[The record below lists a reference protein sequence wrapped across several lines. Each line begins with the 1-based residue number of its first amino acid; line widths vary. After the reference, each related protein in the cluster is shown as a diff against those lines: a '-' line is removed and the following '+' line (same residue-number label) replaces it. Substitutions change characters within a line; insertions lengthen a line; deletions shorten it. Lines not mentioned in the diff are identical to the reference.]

1 MEDERTVP
9 IMVIKGH
16 SLAICL
22 YITLL
27 ITGVLVH
34 LYGQQTN
41 AGANTVVAIP
51 DEAIRLR
58 ILANSDADK
67 DQQLKRKVRDAV
79 NAQINGW
86 VAELTSVDEA
96 KRVIRSHLPE
106 IEQTVAR
113 VLRQE
118 QSSQSYHVQFGSVQF
133 PTKVYGNYVYPAGT
147 YDALLITLGEGK
159 GANWWC
165 VLFPPLCFLD
175 FSNGDAV
182 MMAANRSPAGTNEP
196 VSAESVRSMEAG
208 STQNSEAAEAEA
220 EAMRSGEQ
228 AIEQDEP
235 KEERDAMAET
245 EDRAVPSI
253 HADGEKDKGDT
264 DDQESSFVVMAEP
277 EQPVEVKFF
286 FKEWLSHLI
295 P

>member
-16 SLAICL
+16 SIAICL

-41 AGANTVVAIP
+41 AGANAVVAIP

-113 VLRQE
+113 VLREE

-175 FSNGDAV
+175 FSNSDAV

>member
-1 MEDERTVP
+1 
-9 IMVIKGH
+9 MVIKGH

-41 AGANTVVAIP
+41 AGANAVVAIP

-196 VSAESVRSMEAG
+196 VSAESARSMEAG
-208 STQNSEAAEAEA
+208 STQNSEAVEAEA

>member
-1 MEDERTVP
+1 
-9 IMVIKGH
+9 MVIKGH
-16 SLAICL
+16 SIAICL

-41 AGANTVVAIP
+41 AGANAVVAIP

-208 STQNSEAAEAEA
+208 ATQNSEAVEAEA

>member
-1 MEDERTVP
+1 
-9 IMVIKGH
+9 MVIKGH

-41 AGANTVVAIP
+41 AGANAVVAIP

>member
-16 SLAICL
+16 SIAICL

-41 AGANTVVAIP
+41 AGANAVVAIP

-175 FSNGDAV
+175 FSNSDAV

>member
-1 MEDERTVP
+1 
-9 IMVIKGH
+9 MVIKGH

-41 AGANTVVAIP
+41 AGPNAVVAIP

-208 STQNSEAAEAEA
+208 STQNSKAVEAEA
-220 EAMRSGEQ
+220 EAKRSG
-228 AIEQDEP
+228 EQDEP

-264 DDQESSFVVMAEP
+264 DSQESSFDVMAEP
-277 EQPVEVKFF
+277 EQPVKVKFF
-286 FKEWLSHLI
+286 FKEWFSHLI

>member
-16 SLAICL
+16 SIAICL

-41 AGANTVVAIP
+41 AGANAVVAIP

-208 STQNSEAAEAEA
+208 ATQNSEAVEAEA

>member
-1 MEDERTVP
+1 
-9 IMVIKGH
+9 MVIKGH
-16 SLAICL
+16 SIAICL

-41 AGANTVVAIP
+41 AGANAVVAIP

-113 VLRQE
+113 VLREE

-175 FSNGDAV
+175 FSNGDG
-182 MMAANRSPAGTNEP
+182 SPAGTNEP

>member
-1 MEDERTVP
+1 
-9 IMVIKGH
+9 MVIKGH

-41 AGANTVVAIP
+41 AGANAVVAIP

-175 FSNGDAV
+175 FSNSDAV

>member
-1 MEDERTVP
+1 
-9 IMVIKGH
+9 MVIKGH

-106 IEQTVAR
+106 IEQTVAC

>member
-16 SLAICL
+16 SIAICL

-41 AGANTVVAIP
+41 AGANAVVAIP

-235 KEERDAMAET
+235 KEERDTMAET

>member
-41 AGANTVVAIP
+41 AGANAVVAIP

-113 VLRQE
+113 VLREE

-175 FSNGDAV
+175 FSNSDAV

>member
-1 MEDERTVP
+1 MMT
-9 IMVIKGH
+9 IKGNAI
-16 SLAICL
+16 AICL
-22 YITLL
+22 YIILL
-27 ITGVLVH
+27 TTGVLVE
-34 LYGQQTN
+34 LYGHKTD
-41 AGANTVVAIP
+41 AGANAAVAIP

-58 ILANSDADK
+58 ILANSDADE

-86 VAELTSVDEA
+86 VAELTSFEEA
-96 KRVIRSHLPE
+96 KRVIRSHLPD
-106 IEQTVAR
+106 IERTVAR
-113 VLRQE
+113 VLRDE
-118 QSSQSYHVQFGSVQF
+118 QSDQTYKVEFGPVHF
-133 PTKVYGNYVYPAGT
+133 PTKVYGNYVYPAGI
-147 YDALLITLGEGK
+147 YDAVLITLGEGK

-175 FSNGDAV
+175 FSNSDAV
-182 MMAANRSPAGTNEP
+182 MMEANLEANRSPAGTNEP

-208 STQNSEAAEAEA
+208 SKQNSESAEAEA

-228 AIEQDEP
+228 AIERDEP
-235 KEERDAMAET
+235 KEERGAMAET
-245 EDRAVPSI
+245 EDRAASSI
-253 HADGEKDKGDT
+253 HADGEKDKGHT
-264 DDQESSFVVMAEP
+264 DDQDSSFVVMAEP

>member
-16 SLAICL
+16 SIAICL

-41 AGANTVVAIP
+41 AGANAVVAIP

-113 VLRQE
+113 VLREE

>member
-1 MEDERTVP
+1 
-9 IMVIKGH
+9 MVIKGH

-27 ITGVLVH
+27 ITGVLIN

-41 AGANTVVAIP
+41 AGPNAVVAIP

>member
-1 MEDERTVP
+1 
-9 IMVIKGH
+9 MVIKGH

>member
-16 SLAICL
+16 SIAICL

-41 AGANTVVAIP
+41 AGANAVVAIP

-113 VLRQE
+113 VLREE

-235 KEERDAMAET
+235 KEARDAMAET

>member
-1 MEDERTVP
+1 
-9 IMVIKGH
+9 MVIKGH
-16 SLAICL
+16 SIAICL

-41 AGANTVVAIP
+41 AGANAVVAIP

-113 VLRQE
+113 VLREE

-175 FSNGDAV
+175 FSNSDAV

>member
-1 MEDERTVP
+1 
-9 IMVIKGH
+9 MVIKGH
-16 SLAICL
+16 SIAICL

-41 AGANTVVAIP
+41 AGANAVVAIP

-113 VLRQE
+113 VLREE

>member
-1 MEDERTVP
+1 
-9 IMVIKGH
+9 MVIKGH
-16 SLAICL
+16 SIAICL

-41 AGANTVVAIP
+41 AGANAVVAIP

-175 FSNGDAV
+175 FSNSDAV

>member
-16 SLAICL
+16 SIAICL

-41 AGANTVVAIP
+41 AGANAVVAIP

>member
-1 MEDERTVP
+1 
-9 IMVIKGH
+9 MVIKGH

-41 AGANTVVAIP
+41 AGANAVVAIP

-113 VLRQE
+113 VLREE

-175 FSNGDAV
+175 FSNSDAV

>member
-16 SLAICL
+16 SIAICL

-41 AGANTVVAIP
+41 AGANAVVAIP

-113 VLRQE
+113 VLREE

-208 STQNSEAAEAEA
+208 STQNSEVAEAEA

>member
-16 SLAICL
+16 SIAICL

-41 AGANTVVAIP
+41 AGANAVVAIP

-86 VAELTSVDEA
+86 VAELTSVNEA

-113 VLRQE
+113 VLREE

-175 FSNGDAV
+175 FSKGDAV

>member
-1 MEDERTVP
+1 
-9 IMVIKGH
+9 MVIKGH

-41 AGANTVVAIP
+41 AGANAVVAIP

-113 VLRQE
+113 VLREE

>member
-41 AGANTVVAIP
+41 AGANAVVAIP

-196 VSAESVRSMEAG
+196 VSAESVRSREAG
-208 STQNSEAAEAEA
+208 STQNSEAVEAEA

-264 DDQESSFVVMAEP
+264 DGQESSFVVMAEP

>member
-41 AGANTVVAIP
+41 AGANAVVAIP

-175 FSNGDAV
+175 FSNSDAV

>member
-41 AGANTVVAIP
+41 AGANAVVAIP

-113 VLRQE
+113 VLREE

>member
-41 AGANTVVAIP
+41 AGANAVVAIP

>member
-1 MEDERTVP
+1 
-9 IMVIKGH
+9 MVIKGH
-16 SLAICL
+16 SIAICL

-41 AGANTVVAIP
+41 AGANAVVAIP

-113 VLRQE
+113 VLREE

-235 KEERDAMAET
+235 KEARDAMAET